1 MERKLSNLNKKM
13 RKLLVWGAL
22 VTSISGA
29 ALPAWAA
36 ESAQQ
41 EKGDNPYAA
50 QEARIHEVLTQ
61 VMEKHLNDRLDVK
74 RLTDG
79 AIRGLLEE
87 TGDPYSTYF
96 TEKEFED
103 FRNDLEG
110 TVTGIGIYIQQ
121 QDGKL
126 IIQSIFEDSAAAK
139 ADLQEGDEVI
149 AVDGRQ
155 TYGKSIEQV
164 MEAMKGESNSSIM
177 LTVKRDGKEF
187 TVTLKRETMQF
198 SPVDSLMLDN
208 KIGYIALYTFS
219 ENSAEIFHKHLSKLE
234 SDGMKGLII
243 DLRDNGGGYVDAA
256 MEIADIFV
264 DNGPLVHVK
273 NREGKQTDI
282 RATPG
287 AMKVPMAVLVNGGT
301 ASASEMLIGALQDYK
316 VGTVIGTKTFG
327 KGVVQATMP
336 LEKGGILKLTVEE
349 YFSPEMNKI
358 NGKGIMPNIVIEKPD
373 DQLMRAIT
381 YLNGST
387 ALRLNSDGTVSVAG
401 FPAAEGIAK
410 KIGTQWFI
418 ALRPFADLYKCQVD
432 WDNAHQQ
439 AVFHCGGTT
448 RKYSVK
454 DNPYVRNENGTIWVA
469 LDKLNKDFPAIYVEK
484 RDQNI
489 FVHVK

>member
-1 MERKLSNLNKKM
+1 MKM
-13 RKLLVWGAL
+13 KMKRLLVWGAL
-22 VTSISGA
+22 VTSISGSA
-29 ALPAWAA
+29 IPVWAA
-36 ESAQQ
+36 ENTSQ

-50 QEARIHEVLTQ
+50 QEARIHEVLTT

-87 TGDPYSTYF
+87 TGDPYSSYF

-103 FRNDLEG
+103 FYNDLEG
-110 TVTGIGIYIQQ
+110 TFAGIGILYTQQ
-121 QDGKL
+121 KDGKL
-126 IIQSIFEDSAAAK
+126 IIQSIFEGSAAAK

-149 AVDGRQ
+149 AVDGRR
-155 TYGKSIEQV
+155 TYGQSIDQV
-164 MEAMKGESNSSIM
+164 MELMKGEPNSSVV
-177 LTVKRDGKEF
+177 LTVKRDGKERS
-187 TVTLKRETMQF
+187 VTLKREQMQF

-219 ENSAEIFHKHLSKLE
+219 ENSAEIFRKHLSKLE

-256 MEIADIFV
+256 IGIADIFI
-264 DNGPLVHVK
+264 DNGTIVHIK
-273 NREGKQTDI
+273 NREGKQSDI
-282 RATPG
+282 RATAG
-287 AMKVPMAVLVNGGT
+287 AMKVPMAVLVNGRT
-301 ASASEMLIGALQDYK
+301 ASASEMLAGALQDYK

-327 KGVVQATMP
+327 KGIVQATMP

-349 YFSPEMNKI
+349 YFSPQMNKI
-358 NGKGIMPNIVIEKPD
+358 NGKGIMPDIVIEKPD

-387 ALRLNSDGTVSVAG
+387 ALRLNPDGTASIAG

-410 KIGTQWFI
+410 KVGTQWFI
-418 ALRPFADLYKCQVD
+418 ALRPFADLYKCQVY
-432 WDNAHQQ
+432 WDNQSQQ
-439 AVFHCGGTT
+439 VVFRCGDTT

-454 DNPYVRNENGTIWVA
+454 DNPYVHNENGTVWVA
-469 LDKLNKDFPAIYVEK
+469 LNKLSSDFPAIYVEK
-484 RDQNI
+484 RDQSI